1 MEKKLEFTDS
11 AKNQIEK
18 ITKSEEKKYFRIAV
32 QGGGCSGFKYNFSF
46 DDKIE
51 KDDILF
57 NKAVID
63 KQSLD
68 IIAGSTVDF
77 KKEIESQGD
86 SYEKLREDV
95 KKEMIIA
102 RVQRGIVG
110 PKVFISEQ
118 ELNNFINSVEGQ
130 NLLVIE
136 YKFDQI
142 LLKDKNLA
150 EEVLD
155 LLNQGQNFDILNCDT
170 QRNLNEVGREQA
182 KAAAH

>member
-18 ITKSEEKKYFRIAV
+18 ITKSQEKKYFRISV

-77 KKEIESQGD
+77 KKEMIGESF
-86 SYEKLREDV
+86 S
-95 KKEMIIA
+95 INN
-102 RVQRGIVG
+102 
-110 PKVFISEQ
+110 PKASASCGCGLSF
-118 ELNNFINSVEGQ
+118 SV
-130 NLLVIE
+130 
-136 YKFDQI
+136 
-142 LLKDKNLA
+142 
-150 EEVLD
+150 
-155 LLNQGQNFDILNCDT
+155 
-170 QRNLNEVGREQA
+170 
-182 KAAAH
+182 